1 MFVFGLVVLGCAWP
15 MLPETSVEDGFSRLL
30 VICLKIYNKGPL
42 MLREFENEKHL
53 LRNTRKLTL
62 FCNLLAY
69 IDLCGFHNFGFEFS
83 FDLCC
88 V

>member
-1 MFVFGLVVLGCAWP
+1 
-15 MLPETSVEDGFSRLL
+15 
-30 VICLKIYNKGPL
+30 
-42 MLREFENEKHL
+42 MLREFENGKHL

-62 FCNLLAY
+62 FCNFLAY
-69 IDLCGFHNFGFEFS
+69 IDLCRFHNFDFEFS